1 MGRKI
6 IATCEQPIEERLGAL
21 LREHHLTMATAE
33 SCTGGNIAGL
43 MTSVPGSSDY
53 FLGGIVS
60 YCNLVKQ
67 QVLGV
72 DENDL
77 REQGAVSRP
86 VVEQMVRGAMRVI
99 GADCAVA
106 TSGVA
111 GPGGGTPTKPVGT
124 VWIAAACGERLISQC
139 CHFGP
144 RSRQENIQASMQAA
158 LALLEDL
165 LHTESE
171 EKQ

>member
-1 MGRKI
+1 MEKGR
-6 IATCEQPIEERLGAL
+6 QPIEVRLGAL
-21 LREHHLTMATAE
+21 LRERQLTMATAE
-33 SCTGGNIAGL
+33 SCTGGSIAGL

-53 FLGGIVS
+53 FLGGVVS
-60 YCNLVKQ
+60 YCNEVKHR
-67 QVLGV
+67 VLGV
-72 DENDL
+72 SAEDL
-77 REQGAVSRP
+77 QTYGAVSRP

-111 GPGGGTPTKPVGT
+111 GPGGGTPAKPVGA
-124 VWIAAACGERLISQC
+124 VWMAAACGERLVTQC

-144 RSRQENIQASMQAA
+144 RSRQANIQASVQAA

-165 LHTESE
+165 LQTESP
-171 EKQ
+171 EKQQK

>member
-1 MGRKI
+1 MEQ
-6 IATCEQPIEERLGAL
+6 CDQQPIEVRLGAL
-21 LREHHLTMATAE
+21 LRMRQLTMATAE

-60 YCNLVKQ
+60 YCNEFKHR
-67 QVLGV
+67 VLGV
-72 DENDL
+72 SAEDL
-77 REQGAVSRP
+77 QTYGAVSRQ

-111 GPGGGTPTKPVGT
+111 GPGGGTPAKPVGT
-124 VWIAAACGERLISQC
+124 VWIAAACGERLLSRC

-144 RSRQENIQASMQAA
+144 RSRQENIQASVEAA
-158 LALLEDL
+158 LLLLEEL
-165 LHTESE
+165 LHSESV

>member
-1 MGRKI
+1 MEE
-6 IATCEQPIEERLGAL
+6 CEQPIEVRLGAL
-21 LREHHLTMATAE
+21 LRERHLTMATAE
-33 SCTGGNIAGL
+33 SCTGGSIAGL

-53 FLGGIVS
+53 FLGGVVS

-72 DENDL
+72 AESDL
-77 REQGAVSRP
+77 RDHGAVSRP

-111 GPGGGTPTKPVGT
+111 GPGGGTPAKPVGT
-124 VWIAAACGERLISQC
+124 VWMAAACGERLVTQC

-144 RSRQENIQASMQAA
+144 RSRQANIQASVQAA
-158 LALLEDL
+158 LALLADL
-165 LHTESE
+165 LQTESP
-171 EKQ
+171 EKP

>member
-1 MGRKI
+1 MNRG
-6 IATCEQPIEERLGAL
+6 EQPIEVRLGAL
-21 LREHHLTMATAE
+21 LRERHLTMATAE
-33 SCTGGNIAGL
+33 SCTGGSIAGL

-53 FLGGIVS
+53 FLGGVVS

-72 DENDL
+72 AESDL
-77 REQGAVSRP
+77 RDYGAVSRP

-124 VWIAAACGERLISQC
+124 VWMAAACGERLI
-139 CHFGP
+139 
-144 RSRQENIQASMQAA
+144 IQASVEAA

-165 LHTESE
+165 LRTESLG
-171 EKQ
+171 KQ

>member
-1 MGRKI
+1 MEQ
-6 IATCEQPIEERLGAL
+6 CDQQPIEVRLGAL
-21 LREHHLTMATAE
+21 LRMRQLTMATAE

-43 MTSVPGSSDY
+43 MTSVAGSSAY
-53 FLGGIVS
+53 FLGGVVS
-60 YCNLVKQ
+60 YCNEVKHR
-67 QVLGV
+67 VLGV
-72 DENDL
+72 SAEDL
-77 REQGAVSRP
+77 QTYGAVSRQ

-111 GPGGGTPTKPVGT
+111 GPGGGTSAKPVGT
-124 VWIAAACGERLISQC
+124 VWIAAACGERLLSRC

-144 RSRQENIQASMQAA
+144 RSRQENIQASMEAA
-158 LALLEDL
+158 LLLLEEL
-165 LHTESE
+165 LHSESV

>member
-1 MGRKI
+1 MEE
-6 IATCEQPIEERLGAL
+6 CEQPIEVRLGAL
-21 LREHHLTMATAE
+21 LRERHLTMATAE
-33 SCTGGNIAGL
+33 SCTGGSIASL

-72 DENDL
+72 AESDL

-111 GPGGGTPTKPVGT
+111 GPGGGTLAKPVGT
-124 VWIAAACGERLISQC
+124 VWMAAACGERLVAQC

-144 RSRQENIQASMQAA
+144 LSRQANIQASVQAA

-165 LHTESE
+165 LHTESP

>member
-1 MGRKI
+1 MKE
-6 IATCEQPIEERLGAL
+6 CEQPIEVRLGAL
-21 LREHHLTMATAE
+21 LRERHLTMATAE
-33 SCTGGNIAGL
+33 SCTGGSIAGL

-53 FLGGIVS
+53 FLGGVVS

-72 DENDL
+72 AESDL
-77 REQGAVSRP
+77 RDYGAVSRP

-111 GPGGGTPTKPVGT
+111 GPGGGTPAKPVGT
-124 VWIAAACGERLISQC
+124 VWMAAACGERLVTQC

-144 RSRQENIQASMQAA
+144 RSRQANIQASVQAA
-158 LALLEDL
+158 LALLADL
-165 LHTESE
+165 LQTELP
-171 EKQ
+171 EKP

>member
-1 MGRKI
+1 MHGD
-6 IATCEQPIEERLGAL
+6 EQPIEVRLGAL
-21 LREHHLTMATAE
+21 LRERHLTMATAE
-33 SCTGGNIAGL
+33 SCTGGSIAGL

-53 FLGGIVS
+53 FLGGVVS

-72 DENDL
+72 AERDL
-77 REQGAVSRP
+77 REHGAVSRP

-111 GPGGGTPTKPVGT
+111 GPGGGTPAKPVGT
-124 VWIAAACGERLISQC
+124 VWIAAACGVRLISQC
-139 CHFGP
+139 YHFGA
-144 RSRQENIQASMQAA
+144 RSRKENIQASIQAA

-165 LHTESE
+165 LCEESM

>member
-1 MGRKI
+1 MDQ
-6 IATCEQPIEERLGAL
+6 CDQQPIEVRLGAL
-21 LREHHLTMATAE
+21 LRMRQLTMATAE

-60 YCNLVKQ
+60 YCNEVKHR
-67 QVLGV
+67 VLGV
-72 DENDL
+72 SAEDL
-77 REQGAVSRP
+77 QTYGAVSRQ

-111 GPGGGTPTKPVGT
+111 GPGGGTSAKPVGT
-124 VWIAAACGERLISQC
+124 VWIAVACGERLLSRC

-144 RSRQENIQASMQAA
+144 RSRQENIQASVQAA
-158 LALLEDL
+158 LLLLEEL
-165 LHTESE
+165 LHSESV

>member
-1 MGRKI
+1 MDRG
-6 IATCEQPIEERLGAL
+6 EQPIEVRLGAL
-21 LREHHLTMATAE
+21 LRERHLTMATAE
-33 SCTGGNIAGL
+33 SCTGGSIASL

-53 FLGGIVS
+53 FLGGVVS

-72 DENDL
+72 AESDL

-86 VVEQMVRGAMRVI
+86 VVEQMARGAMRVI
-99 GADCAVA
+99 GSDCAVA

-111 GPGGGTPTKPVGT
+111 GPGGGTPAKPVGT
-124 VWIAAACGERLISQC
+124 VWMAAACGERLIARC

-144 RSRQENIQASMQAA
+144 RSRQANIQASVEAA

-165 LHTESE
+165 LRTEPLG
-171 EKQ
+171 KQ

>member
-1 MGRKI
+1 MHGD
-6 IATCEQPIEERLGAL
+6 EQPIEVRLGAL
-21 LREHHLTMATAE
+21 LRERHLTMATAE
-33 SCTGGNIAGL
+33 SCTGGSIAGL

-53 FLGGIVS
+53 FLGGVVS
-60 YCNLVKQ
+60 YCHLVKQ
-67 QVLGV
+67 RVLGV
-72 DENDL
+72 AERDL
-77 REQGAVSRP
+77 REHGAVSRP

-111 GPGGGTPTKPVGT
+111 GPGGGTPAKPVGT
-124 VWIAAACGERLISQC
+124 VWIAAACGVRLISQC
-139 CHFGP
+139 CHFGA
-144 RSRQENIQASMQAA
+144 RSRKENIQASIQAA

-165 LHTESE
+165 LCEESM